1 MQANFLFNLSSLS
14 KKNELQSLIFLT
26 NLCEKCLSQYETS
39 MEEDKVILTN
49 AKATGLGENERNCV
63 KLRMGEKE
71 VLHELIKFSNSCQKL
86 FNYHS
91 NVRNF

>member
-14 KKNELQSLIFLT
+14 KKNESESLKFLT
-26 NLCEKCLSQYETS
+26 TLSEKSLAKYATS

-86 FNYHS
+86 FEYS
-91 NVRNF
+91 PNVSY

>member
-1 MQANFLFNLSSLS
+1 
-14 KKNELQSLIFLT
+14 
-26 NLCEKCLSQYETS
+26 

-86 FNYHS
+86 FEYS
-91 NVRNF
+91 PNVSY